1 MGDNENQPGSYLV
14 IPYYL
19 GDTGGRPLPP
29 SYAFWTC
36 AAIKI
41 NGAPYHARPLA
52 PGETVSLTVDV
63 INYGLLTTPA
73 LVRLFW
79 TDPTV
84 AFTAASLAPGLI
96 GQLTLPLA
104 RGALTTTGPIAWTI
118 PDGTPAHICL
128 LAEVT
133 SPGDPSAPGYAAASD
148 RHFGQQN
155 IYLTSAAP
163 GAAVQVTFT
172 AGNSGQATAHYRIAA
187 NSITENLTGLA
198 PVLGVEPL
206 LTRAGQVSL
215 GPGSVSGPGAA
226 TLEADLDAGEL
237 LEVELTA
244 QVPPGARPGSTIVL
258 QLAQYGGDQRL
269 LAGIGV
275 LIQVQ

>member
-1 MGDNENQPGSYLV
+1 MGDNEDQPGSYLV
-14 IPYYL
+14 IPYFS
-19 GDTGGRPLPP
+19 GDTGSRPLPA
-29 SYAFWTC
+29 SYAFWAC

-41 NGAPYHARPLA
+41 NGAQYQGQQLA
-52 PGETVSLTVDV
+52 PGETVNLTVDV

-84 AFTAASLAPGLI
+84 AFTPANLAPGLI

-104 RGALTTTGPIAWTI
+104 RGALITTEPIPWTI

-133 SPGDPSAPGYAAASD
+133 SPGDPPAPGYAAASD

-155 IYLTSAAP
+155 IYLTTAAP
-163 GAAVQVTFT
+163 GEAVQMTFT
-172 AGNSGQATAHYRIAA
+172 AGNSGPATAHYRIAA
-187 NSITENLTGLA
+187 NSIAENLTGLA
-198 PVLGVEPL
+198 PILGVEPL
-206 LTRAGQVSL
+206 LTKAGQVGL
-215 GPGSVSGPGAA
+215 GPRSISGLGAA
-226 TLEADLDAGEL
+226 TLELDLDADEL
-237 LEVELTA
+237 FEVELTA
-244 QVPPGARPGSTIVL
+244 QVPPGARPGSTIVV
-258 QLAQYGGDQRL
+258 QLVQYGDEQQA